1 MSDNEQQN
9 EQQNTNEDNASAE
22 DDKDK
27 NINNNS
33 ENNQNKETEIS
44 RMERS
49 IITSGTSRYD
59 VNHKGK
65 MVEKIDWN

>member
-1 MSDNEQQN
+1 MSDNKQQN
-9 EQQNTNEDNASAE
+9 EQQNMNENNISTE

-33 ENNQNKETEIS
+33 ENNQNKETEIIS

-65 MVEKIDWN
+65 MVEKID

>member
-9 EQQNTNEDNASAE
+9 EQQNMNENNSTE

-33 ENNQNKETEIS
+33 ENNQNKETEIIS

-65 MVEKIDWN
+65 MVEKID

>member
-9 EQQNTNEDNASAE
+9 EQQNMNENNSTE

-65 MVEKIDWN
+65 MVEKID